1 MACHVYIPEMNAEQY
16 EAVFHKMKDKLY
28 RYAFRFVKDSESAE
42 DVVQDVMYKLWQKR
56 EEADGIENLEAWL
69 MVLTRNRSL
78 DMLRKVKDNHVSVD
92 EAYTV
97 SDQAPVADKLM
108 ETADLMSLLMSC
120 LNQLPEKQRSIFHL
134 REIEQMTYEEIA
146 QQTGY
151 NLDDVKVNLFR
162 ARKHIQRMVSKT
174 DTFGLYQVFRCNSI
188 RFKRNLT

>member
-1 MACHVYIPEMNAEQY
+1 MQEISFRNDILPL
-16 EAVFHKMKDKLY
+16 KDKL
-28 RYAFRFVKDSESAE
+28 FRLALRITLDRAEAE

-56 EEADGIENLEAWL
+56 DEADGIENLEAWL

-97 SDQAPVADKLM
+97 SDNAPVADKLL

-162 ARKHIQRMVSKT
+162 ARKHVQRMVSKT
-174 DTFGLYQVFRCNSI
+174 DTFGLYQHN
-188 RFKRNLT
+188 TTHG

>member
-1 MACHVYIPEMNAEQY
+1 MAYHVNISEMNAEQY

-174 DTFGLYQVFRCNSI
+174 DTFGLYQHN
-188 RFKRNLT
+188 TTHG

>member
-1 MACHVYIPEMNAEQY
+1 
-16 EAVFHKMKDKLY
+16 
-28 RYAFRFVKDSESAE
+28 
-42 DVVQDVMYKLWQKR
+42 
-56 EEADGIENLEAWL
+56 
-69 MVLTRNRSL
+69 
-78 DMLRKVKDNHVSVD
+78 MLRKVKDNHVSVD

-162 ARKHIQRMVSKT
+162 ARKHVQRMVSKT
-174 DTFGLYQVFRCNSI
+174 DTFGLYQHN
-188 RFKRNLT
+188 TTHG